1 MYYFRL
7 NRNICRILP
16 TFLANVPKN
25 IGSASF
31 WLNAYSQSGVS
42 KMGDLCISSSPAE
55 SCEVLWFINPFL
67 DPWIPWLLYGL
78 QSFRSSWSQV
88 PCLCAYYMGTR
99 VNTKIAGKWGSPPKQ
114 GLNKV
119 FNEDMT
125 IFIHLKNAWLIEG
138 WLHITPFAYAPKIM
152 PKLSYWMG
160 YANFEKCPG
169 TCRDVYVALYFCD
182 VLRHLLY
189 FIPKFESCSGS
200 ILFLSDAMLNNHPLL
215 NSRYYWLSHYSCWV
229 YM

>member
-99 VNTKIAGKWGSPPKQ
+99 VNTKIAGKWGSPPQTRSQQ
-114 GLNKV
+114 GLQWRH
-119 FNEDMT
+119 DH
-125 IFIHLKNAWLIEG
+125 IHTLEKRLIN
-138 WLHITPFAYAPKIM
+138 WRVAPPNTFCLCPQNHAEIIILDGVCQFWKM
-152 PKLSYWMG
+152 P
-160 YANFEKCPG
+160 
-169 TCRDVYVALYFCD
+169 
-182 VLRHLLY
+182 
-189 FIPKFESCSGS
+189 
-200 ILFLSDAMLNNHPLL
+200 
-215 NSRYYWLSHYSCWV
+215 RY
-229 YM
+229 M